1 MGMFSDW
8 IYYDKT
14 TGTKTMTTGQKNTI
28 HSAYSR
34 YAKRIFREHKARY
47 GNVFKSPDRTVEVRF
62 STGGFVN
69 SDEINSTAVWKKY
82 NVDFSHEQR
91 VKIAKK
97 AATLLRKS
105 GYKVNLINDYG
116 DIEIY
121 KK

>member
-1 MGMFSDW
+1 MAGMFSDW
-8 IYYDKT
+8 IQYDKT
-14 TGTKTMTTGQKNTI
+14 TGTKTMTTGQKNTL
-28 HSAYSR
+28 HNAYKR
-34 YAKRIFREHKARY
+34 YAIAVYKDRKARHGDVY
-47 GNVFKSPDRTVEVRF
+47 KSPDRTVEVRF

-82 NVDFSHEQR
+82 NINFNQDQK

-105 GYKVNLINDYG
+105 GYKVEVSDYG
-116 DIEIY
+116 DLYIY

>member
-1 MGMFSDW
+1 MGMLSDW

-14 TGTKTMTTGQKNTI
+14 TGTKTMTTGQKNTL
-28 HSAYSR
+28 HNAYKR
-34 YAKRIFREHKARY
+34 YAIAVYKDRKARH

-62 STGGFVN
+62 STGGFIN

-82 NVDFSHEQR
+82 NIDFSHDQQ

-105 GYKVNLINDYG
+105 GYKVEVDDYG
-116 DIEIY
+116 DMYVY